1 MTELNFEFS
10 PVSAMPVSIAYMVFT
25 PERFAA
31 CPPKV
36 DMAAY
41 QNDTGNA
48 VTPPPVADE
57 CLTIE
62 LVALTNLGDLTSL
75 E

>member
-1 MTELNFEFS
+1 
-10 PVSAMPVSIAYMVFT
+10 MVFT
-25 PERFAA
+25 PEKFAA

-41 QNDTGNA
+41 QNDIGNA
-48 VTPPPVADE
+48 VTPPPVSDE
-57 CLTIE
+57 CLTSV
-62 LVALTNLGDLTSL
+62 LVAITNLGDLTRL

>member
-1 MTELNFEFS
+1 MTELNFEFT

-48 VTPPPVADE
+48 VTPPPVSDE
-57 CLTIE
+57 CRTSV
-62 LVALTNLGDLTSL
+62 LVALTNLGDLTRL